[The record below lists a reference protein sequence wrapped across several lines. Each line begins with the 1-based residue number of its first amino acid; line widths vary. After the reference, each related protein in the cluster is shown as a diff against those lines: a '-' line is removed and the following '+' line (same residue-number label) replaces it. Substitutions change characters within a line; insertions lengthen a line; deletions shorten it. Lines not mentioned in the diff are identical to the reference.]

1 MGMYDEVKAIN
12 VSHDN
17 FDKNHNGLLFQT
29 KSLEVEM
36 FEYCIFNNALYL
48 QAERGGAAGWTWH
61 DKAIKSDHSGTVN
74 IYTDYTRNKVG
85 YWVEYDLIL
94 ENGEIIDVMAYDVR
108 VTKDG
113 RDSTDTLPK
122 TASNSV
128 CVTISIS
135 NCDKEK
141 QGAVA
146 EMLNDD
152 KLDQIRQVLGEPTA
166 SIYYPVKREDGSV
179 SSMASVV
186 QRLEDFTENTNQK
199 IGVTAPSA
207 DRVIILDEYH
217 SFSNTFLNRKD

>member
-48 QAERGGAAGWTWH
+48 QAERGGVAGWTWH

-74 IYTDYTRNKVG
+74 IYTDYTRNKVK

-94 ENGEIIDVMAYDVR
+94 EDGEIIDVIPYDVR

-113 RDSTDTLPK
+113 RDSPDSLPK
-122 TASNSV
+122 THSNSISL
-128 CVTISIS
+128 TIGVL

-141 QGAVA
+141 QDAVA

-166 SIYYPVKREDGSV
+166 SIYYPLKREDGSV

-186 QRLEDFTENTNQK
+186 QRMEDFTENTDQK
-199 IGVTAPSA
+199 VGVTTPSA
-207 DRVIILDEYH
+207 YRVIAFDEYH
-217 SFSNTFLNRKD
+217 SFSNAFLNRKD